1 MYFLTKFCRIC
12 ITANETLHEID
23 SCDYDSIK
31 ISEKLKV
38 VTNMGSNMDSWSA
51 FICTKC
57 VNKLRVSYEF
67 DKMCKKSSMILRQ
80 YLTEL
85 FSSTK
90 HNSTEKFVNSDLRI
104 QIQKIRQ
111 PTIKRKY
118 INREKRCSLLKDLL
132 MKIKKDRELF
142 EMKPFIKPR
151 RTYTPRKVKNR
162 NVEGGLKSLLQFTRS
177 YNYGYRLN
185 NTTIEN
191 VKFDRTPLE
200 KLTDFVNNYFKIS
213 LSRFHERITCVLEET
228 DEWFEENDDLEEM
241 VKPCKEEYCEEVIV
255 EPDINIKKE
264 ILMDDLGDENAEFE
278 VSYPCTSSSIQVKI
292 EKVQIKVEP
301 EESMVME
308 NELEGNE
315 WMQFQAQYGGGSSS
329 SGVRSSTSLGH
340 RNNAEI
346 YPTLCETLGRQSQS
360 SLNLLQQYA
369 ENKFTNHNKP
379 GYTVMERTKKGRFPF
394 INPQLKKQFL
404 HQDFKCTVCNRRF
417 KSQGYLQSHCSKMK
431 HKPK

>member
-1 MYFLTKFCRIC
+1 MYFLAKFCRIC
-12 ITANETLHEID
+12 ISSSENLREID

-38 VTNMGSNMDSWSA
+38 FTNTTSNMENWSA

-57 VNKLRVSYEF
+57 IKKLRVSYEF
-67 DKMCKKSSMILRQ
+67 DKMCKKSSIVLKQ

-85 FSSTK
+85 FSCAK
-90 HNSTEKFVNSDLRI
+90 NNNTEKFVNSDLRI
-104 QIQKIRQ
+104 QIGRI
-111 PTIKRKY
+111 PYPPVKRKY

-132 MKIKKDRELF
+132 TKIKNDRKLF
-142 EMKPFIKPR
+142 ETRPFIKLRGAQPS
-151 RTYTPRKVKNR
+151 KNSR
-162 NVEGGLKSLLQFTRS
+162 NKCADGGLKSLLQFTKS
-177 YNYGYRLN
+177 YNYGYRLDSSK
-185 NTTIEN
+185 IEN
-191 VKFDRTPLE
+191 VKFDRTPLD

-228 DEWFEENDDLEEM
+228 EEWFEESEDLDEMLKPCNDDL
-241 VKPCKEEYCEEVIV
+241 VFEEVIV

-264 ILMDDLGDENAEFE
+264 IIMEDMDDENAEFE
-278 VSYPCTSSSIQVKI
+278 VSYPCSSSHFQVKV

-301 EESMVME
+301 EESTIIEEDFM
-308 NELEGNE
+308 NNQFLQ
-315 WMQFQAQYGGGSSS
+315 MQSQCSSS
-329 SGVRSSTSLGH
+329 SNRNTTLLSG

-360 SLNLLQQYA
+360 SLNLLQEYT
-369 ENKFTNHNKP
+369 ENKFVNHNKP
-379 GYTVMERTKKGRFPF
+379 SYTVLERTKRGRFPF

-404 HQDFKCTVCNRRF
+404 HQDFKCLICNRRF

-431 HKPK
+431 HKLRQ